1 MSDVSATSKTETKSN
16 GEIIKEQKAQREND
30 AAYEAFVAEGKT
42 KVTSLNASTADVLD
56 FVWRSTENEQRTPA
70 WDIALQE
77 MLAERSRLLT
87 LVSNIMRALADGATA
102 VIKNIRA

>member
-1 MSDVSATSKTETKSN
+1 MADVSATNKTETKSN
-16 GEIIKEQKAQREND
+16 REIIKEQKTQRDKD

-56 FVWRSTENEQRTPA
+56 FVWRATENDKRTAA

-87 LVSNIMRALADGATA
+87 LVSNLMRALADGATS
-102 VIKNIRA
+102 VIRNIRA